1 MNKARMSTN
10 KDIMSINKARKL
22 RNKAKMPINIARTP
36 INIVLIHEIGSNIV
50 VKSDSMVKNLQ
61 ARKLTWKKLRKYML
75 PEKTADKIKKKVN
88 FYCLKA
94 ISFHVIIHDKT
105 SYHAFQQATECI

>member
-22 RNKAKMPINIARTP
+22 RNKAKMPINI
-36 INIVLIHEIGSNIV
+36 VHEIGSNIV

-88 FYCLKA
+88 FDCLKA